1 MDCTQNPAPTRLNL
15 VSIAGYF
22 EIQTVCSSSGATV
35 LRRISILYKTKE
47 HGINR
52 SNTVIISSVRE
63 WLFCV

>member
-1 MDCTQNPAPTRLNL
+1 MDCTQIQLRQGLNL

-22 EIQTVCSSSGATV
+22 EIQTVCSSNGATV

-52 SNTVIISSVRE
+52 SNTVTISSVRE